1 LPVAV
6 VEVLVPV
13 AVLVRAGIAQ
23 GVIPFP
29 VPEGLPLLLVVAGL
43 EEHQIKPDFKG
54 GHHLFSA

>member
-1 LPVAV
+1 V

-23 GVIPFP
+23 RVIPFP
-29 VPEGLPLLLVVAGL
+29 LPEGLPLLLVVAGL